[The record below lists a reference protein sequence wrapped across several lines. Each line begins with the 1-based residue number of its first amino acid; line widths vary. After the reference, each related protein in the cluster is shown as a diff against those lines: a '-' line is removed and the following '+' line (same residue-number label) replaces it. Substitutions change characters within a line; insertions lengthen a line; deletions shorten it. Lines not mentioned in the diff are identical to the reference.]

1 MPWDLKWLSY
11 LSKMA
16 GQKVNLP
23 SMLLRL
29 NQQEYRAKNHS
40 MQYTAVNAALQL

>member
-11 LSKMA
+11 LNKLA
-16 GQKVNLP
+16 DLKVNLP

-29 NQQEYRAKNHS
+29 NQQEYTQNYS
-40 MQYTAVNAALQL
+40 MQYTAVNAALQLY